1 MSYHLDATENFFHAI
16 DSVDILID
24 FARKENNEGRIKN
37 HDLFLNLSVV
47 SLVTKFQVFVENSLE
62 EFLYKIQRS
71 NKTYQ
76 DLPLTLRLSSLKH
89 LLDSSNILPNKLEH
103 PQRYNQQIL
112 QQVRSEFQR
121 FNRICSDDARIDN
134 EFKFNTKFPMG
145 KQGVNELIELYKQI
159 NGENIFE
166 LSSLDKNKLNEIL
179 RRRHDIVHDDVNH
192 QLNELKVTEYKI
204 FIEKVVKCIDNY
216 LRQRA

>member
-1 MSYHLDATENFFHAI
+1 MPYYLDATENFFHAI
-16 DSVDILID
+16 DSIDILID

-62 EFLYKIQRS
+62 EFLYQIQKS

-89 LLDSSNILPNKLEH
+89 LLDRSNILPNKLEQ

-112 QQVRSEFQR
+112 QQVISEFQK
-121 FNRICSDDARIDN
+121 FNRICSDDIRIDN

-145 KQGVNELIELYKQI
+145 KQGVNELIELYKLM
-159 NGENIFE
+159 G
-166 LSSLDKNKLNEIL
+166 
-179 RRRHDIVHDDVNH
+179 
-192 QLNELKVTEYKI
+192 KI
-204 FIEKVVKCIDNY
+204 FLNCRHWIKINSMKF
-216 LRQRA
+216 